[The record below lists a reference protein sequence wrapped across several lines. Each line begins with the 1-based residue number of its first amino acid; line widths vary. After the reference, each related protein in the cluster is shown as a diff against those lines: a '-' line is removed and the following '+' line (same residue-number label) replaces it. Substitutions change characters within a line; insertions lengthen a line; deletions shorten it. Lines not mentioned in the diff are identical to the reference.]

1 MISETFENL
10 LFEVKE
16 NIGFLT
22 LNRPDK
28 LNALSEEVLKEM
40 SVCLAKISEEHLSG
54 VVFTGAG
61 EKAFIAGADIKAM
74 QGMTVDQASEFC
86 KLGQKVSFQIENL
99 KCPIIAAVNGF
110 ALGGGLEMA
119 LACDFIYASNNAV
132 FGLPEVSLGL
142 IPGFGGTQRLAKV
155 IGRNYAK
162 EIVFTGDKIDV
173 TRAKDIGLVVRA
185 FNDKES
191 LIEEATNTIK
201 RMQKNSPFAVSKA
214 KKAINN
220 GVDFGNVDGL
230 KMEREIFS
238 ALFNSYDM
246 KEGTLAFLEKRKAEF
261 KGN

>member
-1 MISETFENL
+1 M
-10 LFEVKE
+10 
-16 NIGFLT
+16 
-22 LNRPDK
+22 
-28 LNALSEEVLKEM
+28 
-40 SVCLAKISEEHLSG
+40 
-54 VVFTGAG
+54 FTGAG
-61 EKAFIAGADIKAM
+61 DKAFIAGADIKAM

-119 LACDFIYASNNAV
+119 LACDFIYASSNAV
-132 FGLPEVSLGL
+132 FGLPEVGLGL

-155 IGRNYAK
+155 VGRNNAK
-162 EIVFTGDKIDV
+162 ELIFTGDKIDIS
-173 TRAKDIGLVVRA
+173 RGKEIGLVVRC
-185 FNDKES
+185 FENKES

-201 RMQKNSPFAVSKA
+201 RMQKNSPFAISRA

-238 ALFNSYDM
+238 ALFNSFDM
-246 KEGTLAFLEKRKAEF
+246 KEGTVAFLEKRKPKF